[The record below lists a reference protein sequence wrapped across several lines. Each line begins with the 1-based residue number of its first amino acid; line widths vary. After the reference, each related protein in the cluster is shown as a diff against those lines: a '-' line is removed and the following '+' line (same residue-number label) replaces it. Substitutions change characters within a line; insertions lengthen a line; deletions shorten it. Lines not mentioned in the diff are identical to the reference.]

1 MKMVK
6 SPIVNTNAVKPQ
18 KQNRASKTAMDFDEV
33 MRRVVRVKPE
43 KPKKPAKRKRK

>member
-1 MKMVK
+1 MILGKVK
-6 SPIVNTNAVKPQ
+6 TKPQ
-18 KQNRASKTAMDFDEV
+18 KQTMDFDEV